1 VFSTADVVILDWRLD
16 LIANNL
22 RDNQLASVRV
32 LPQRFAQ
39 LEGNRPFVASIA
51 ITPVAKGRRADWPNF
66 GQLSARL

>member
-1 VFSTADVVILDWRLD
+1 VSDGAFGTGGTKARGVVILGWRLD

-51 ITPVAKGRRADWPNF
+51 ITPIAKG
-66 GQLSARL
+66 